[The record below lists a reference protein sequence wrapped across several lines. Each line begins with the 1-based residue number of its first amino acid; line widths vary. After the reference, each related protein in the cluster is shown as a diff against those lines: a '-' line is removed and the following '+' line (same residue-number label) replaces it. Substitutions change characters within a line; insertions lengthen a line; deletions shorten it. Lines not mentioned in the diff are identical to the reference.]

1 MPRRLLVLMI
11 ALAVGVGAVS
21 LVALLSGLDE
31 ARLAASGPRR
41 DLAVS
46 ELAQS
51 RGFIGTFGCVRHDL
65 AVGVTASQRVYRLG
79 ERLPAAEE
87 LVRVFTPL
95 AAPADCDEDR
105 APKNIY
111 ALVEDDDSLGTTIT
125 HSYRV
130 DVPPPPVP
138 AMVSGVIG
146 YGSGHLRQARA
157 ARVRLKALGLPLG
170 ASAPL
175 LVKGK
180 RPGVLWVA
188 VLTALAGVHGL
199 LFCALGFWWVRRRIR
214 RRKATLIDEGDVEGE
229 FFGV

>member
-1 MPRRLLVLMI
+1 MVLMI

-21 LVALLSGLDE
+21 LVALFSGVDE

-41 DLAVS
+41 DLTAA
-46 ELAQS
+46 ELSRS
-51 RGFIGTFGCVRHDL
+51 RGYIGTFGCVRHDL
-65 AVGVTASQRVYRLG
+65 AVGVTESGHVYRLG
-79 ERLPAAEE
+79 ERLPADED

-95 AAPADCDEDR
+95 SAPADCDEGR
-105 APKNIY
+105 APKKIY

-146 YGSGHLRQARA
+146 YGVGHLRQSRA
-157 ARVRLKALGLPLG
+157 ARARFSKMGLSLDD
-170 ASAPL
+170 SAPL

-180 RPGVLWVA
+180 RPGILWIA
-188 VLTALAGVHGL
+188 VVTALAGVHGL
-199 LFCALGFWWVRRRIR
+199 LFCGLGLWWVRRRIR
-214 RRKATLIDEGDVEGE
+214 RRKASLIDEGDIEGE
-229 FFGV
+229 FFGA